1 MNYAHAV
8 RSLEAHVGSPEF
20 LASSLE
26 RQTEVLNKL
35 KTYRKKAVNQAKA
48 NAENAAKQ
56 AAQKEAEAKKNVQ
69 AIELL
74 KEWRPGFSAKLS
86 KTLGIEVKVE
96 FWNTPEQAVK
106 TGETGTVKIN
116 GFLNKRVFTI
126 LNDVFLDYRVSPG
139 LDGVYKTVRFE
150 TTEIFFLELT

>member
-8 RSLEAHVGSPEF
+8 QSLEAHVTSPEF
-20 LASSLE
+20 LVSSLE

-35 KTYRKKAVNQAKA
+35 KTYRKKAANQAKS

-56 AAQKEAEAKKNVQ
+56 AAQKEAEAKRNVQ

-74 KEWRPGFSAKLS
+74 KEWRPGFTAKLS
-86 KTLGIEVKVE
+86 KVIGGEVKVE

-106 TGETGTVKIN
+106 TGETGTVKIS
-116 GFLNKRVFTI
+116 GVLNKHVFAI
-126 LNDVFLDYRVSPG
+126 LNDVFLDYKVSPG
-139 LDGVYKTVRFE
+139 IDGGFSIIMFE
-150 TTEIFFLELT
+150 NTQIFYWELT